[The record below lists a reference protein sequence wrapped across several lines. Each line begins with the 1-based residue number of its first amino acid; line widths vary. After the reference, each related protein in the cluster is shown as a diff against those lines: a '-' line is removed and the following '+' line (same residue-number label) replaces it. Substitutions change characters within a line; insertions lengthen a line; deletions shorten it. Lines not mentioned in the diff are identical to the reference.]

1 MNKVNDIKKYIKP
14 ISNLKNEPKLAFN
27 VSRNDI
33 EKLNYS
39 LESKLRQNRN
49 EMICSY
55 LEIIND
61 NSNYKCKTYSLKK

>member
-1 MNKVNDIKKYIKP
+1 MNNDLKKYMKP
-14 ISNLKNEPKLAFN
+14 ISSLKSKPSLAFS

-49 EMICSY
+49 EMVGSY